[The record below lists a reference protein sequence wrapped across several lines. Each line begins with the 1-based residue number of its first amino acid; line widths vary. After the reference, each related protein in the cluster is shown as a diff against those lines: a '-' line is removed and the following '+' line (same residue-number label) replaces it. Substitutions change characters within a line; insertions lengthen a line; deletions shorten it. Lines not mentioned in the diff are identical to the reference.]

1 MSELLRT
8 QIDGA
13 IAHLILNRPE
23 KRNALSGDLI
33 AQMHQAMLEFNANE
47 MIRVVIIRSADK
59 PFCAGADL
67 AYLTQL
73 RNNTLEENEADSQQ
87 LRALF
92 DAIFL
97 SPKYIISQV
106 EGPALAG
113 GCGLATLADCCIAT
127 PAATFGYTEVKIGF
141 IPALVMVYLREKVTG
156 AVMSDILLSG
166 RVFGAEEAK
175 ALGLVQQLVAA
186 EHISEFVMNHA
197 RNIVETTSSQAVAK
211 VKEMLRAIPAMNREQ
226 ALDYAAKQNAMARAS
241 EDCKKGIDAFLSKQ
255 PVTWR

>member
-1 MSELLRT
+1 MSDLLRT
-8 QIDGA
+8 EVDGN

-23 KRNALSGDLI
+23 KRNALSAELVD
-33 AQMHQAMLEFNANE
+33 QMHQAMVAFNANDS
-47 MIRVVIIRSADK
+47 IRVVIIRSAEK
-59 PFCAGADL
+59 AFCAGADL
-67 AYLTQL
+67 GYLTQL
-73 RNNTLEENEADSQQ
+73 CNNTLEENEADSQR

-92 DAIFL
+92 DAIYL

-141 IPALVMVYLREKVTG
+141 IPALVMVYLREKVSG
-156 AVMSDILLSG
+156 AVMTDILLSG
-166 RVFGAEEAK
+166 RIFNAQEAQSLQLVQHVVAEGEIADFV
-175 ALGLVQQLVAA
+175 LGLAHQ
-186 EHISEFVMNHA
+186 IC
-197 RNIVETTSSQAVAK
+197 ETTSSQAVSK

-226 ALDYAAKQNAMARAS
+226 ALDYAAKQNALARAS

-255 PVTWR
+255 PLTWR